1 MKKQGIVSLISGLI
15 ILLFAGF
22 VYAWSILSKPIGA
35 EFAAWSEAQLSLTF
49 TLCMAF
55 FCLGGLGGGILLKKF
70 SPAFN
75 IRMAAV
81 LFLAGF
87 FIASRAQ
94 SPVVLYIGYGVLC
107 GTAAGF
113 AYNAVLASVPGFFP
127 KNSGLVSG
135 ILLMGFGS
143 SSLIIGSAF
152 TALTPDAIGAW
163 RTSLLVMGIIMA
175 AVLLIGSFF
184 IRMCDAPKTA
194 AAAASDHDVP
204 TAQMVKTPVFWIFFA
219 WSCLL
224 NVAGLAV
231 IGQARPIAE
240 SVNAALS
247 PATLSLVVGMIS
259 VCNGLGRILIGGVFD
274 KKGMRFAL
282 GLTVLFYLLGVG
294 SVALSTKIGVFA
306 VLVIGYILLG
316 FGYGGTPTLGAAVT
330 RDFFGSKFYAVNL
343 SLLNINLLISSF
355 GNTAVGSLHSA
366 SGSYASTF
374 TLLLGCIAISAVL
387 MLSIKKPK

>member
-55 FCLGGLGGGILLKKF
+55 FCLGGLGGGMLLKKF

-75 IRMAAV
+75 IRAAAI
-81 LFLAGF
+81 LFAAGF

-94 SPVVLYIGYGVLC
+94 SPVVLYIGYGALC
-107 GTAAGF
+107 GTASGF
-113 AYNAVLASVPGFFP
+113 AYNAVLAGVPRFFP
-127 KNSGLVSG
+127 KNGGLISG

-152 TALTPDAIGAW
+152 TALTPDSIGAW
-163 RTSLLVMGIIMA
+163 RNSLLAMGIIMA

-184 IRMCDAPKTA
+184 IRMPNVQAA
-194 AAAASDHDVP
+194 AAAASDNDVP
-204 TAQMVKTPVFWIFFA
+204 TARMIKRPVFWIFFA

-274 KKGMRFAL
+274 KKGMRTAL

-294 SVALSTKIGVFA
+294 AVALSTAVGAFA

-343 SLLNINLLISSF
+343 SLLNINLLVSSF
-355 GNTAVGSLHSA
+355 GNTAVGGLHSA

-374 TLLLGCIAISAVL
+374 TLLLGCIAISAIL